1 MLIEVIDD
9 VSYLSEEQAQ
19 LLQNVIVKAID
30 KLRLGN
36 NIEVDISIVSN
47 EVIQELN
54 RTYRNIDRPT
64 DVLSFALEEV
74 SSEFD
79 VDFEGLT
86 YEEKKDAEDNA
97 QEMDRHLGDIILSY
111 PRAVEQ
117 ATEYGHSLERE
128 LGFLAVHGFLHL
140 IGYDHQTDEESKVMF
155 ALQEE
160 VLAEYGLTR

>member
-1 MLIEVIDD
+1 MLIEIIDD
-9 VSYLSEEQAQ
+9 AAYLSEEQAQ

-47 EVIQELN
+47 EEIQALN

-86 YEEKKDAEDNA
+86 YEEEKDAEDDA
-97 QEMDRHLGDIILSY
+97 QEMERHLGDIILSY

-128 LGFLAVHGFLHL
+128 LGFLVVHGFLHL

>member
-9 VSYLSEEQAQ
+9 AAYLSEEQVQ
-19 LLQNVIVKAID
+19 LLQNVIIKATER
-30 KLRLGN
+30 LGLGN

-47 EVIQELN
+47 KEIQELN
-54 RTYRNIDRPT
+54 RTYRNMDRPT

-79 VDFEGLT
+79 VDFEELT
-86 YEEKKDAEDNA
+86 YEEDSEVDE
-97 QEMDRHLGDIILSY
+97 QDIERHLGDIILSY

-117 ATEYGHSLERE
+117 AAEYGHSLERE
-128 LGFLAVHGFLHL
+128 LGFLVVHGFLHL
-140 IGYDHQTDEESKVMF
+140 NGYDHQTEEESKAMF

-160 VLAEYGLTR
+160 VLTEYGLTR